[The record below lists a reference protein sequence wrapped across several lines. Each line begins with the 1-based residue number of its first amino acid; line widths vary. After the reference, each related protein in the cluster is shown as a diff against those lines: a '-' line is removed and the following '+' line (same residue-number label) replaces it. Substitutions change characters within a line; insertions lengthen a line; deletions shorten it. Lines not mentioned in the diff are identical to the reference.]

1 MCERDE
7 AMAQGRGFWVVV
19 AALAVAAVLWLLP
32 DTQHDLSQAPQAP
45 AYPRLMSDEAPKKPI
60 LPPTEPFANGWSE
73 LSPAAIVEQD
83 AARAAREILERQ
95 SREMMDKN

>member
-1 MCERDE
+1 MPL
-7 AMAQGRGFWVVV
+7 QGRGFWLVLATF
-19 AALAVAAVLWLLP
+19 AAATVLWLLP
-32 DTQHDLSQAPQAP
+32 DTRYDLSPKDFEHPPKVSAF
-45 AYPRLMSDEAPKKPI
+45 PRLMSDDLPKKPF

-73 LSPAAIVEQD
+73 PSPAAIVEQG